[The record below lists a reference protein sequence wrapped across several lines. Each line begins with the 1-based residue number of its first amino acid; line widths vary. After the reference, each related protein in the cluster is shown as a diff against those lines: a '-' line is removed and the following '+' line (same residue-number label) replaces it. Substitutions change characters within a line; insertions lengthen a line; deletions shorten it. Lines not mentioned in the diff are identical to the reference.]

1 MIHTFL
7 GVNDHSF
14 DEFVRMVY
22 CVQHS
27 QVLML
32 VYASQ
37 VYARLVQSL

>member
-1 MIHTFL
+1 MIHAFL

-22 CVQHS
+22 CVQPS
-27 QVLML
+27 LVLTL

-37 VYARLVQSL
+37 VYTRLVQPL